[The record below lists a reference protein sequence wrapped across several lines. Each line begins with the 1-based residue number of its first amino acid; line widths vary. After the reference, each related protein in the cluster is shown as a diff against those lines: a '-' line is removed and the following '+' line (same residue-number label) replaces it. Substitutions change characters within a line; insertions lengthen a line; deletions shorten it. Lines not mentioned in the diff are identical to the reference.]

1 MEPVTLRTERLELS
15 LPTEA
20 DVDAIFRAC
29 QDPGIQR
36 YTPVPVPYERS
47 HAEAFIARIP
57 ADWAAG
63 RNLTWGIHEADVLV
77 GTIGLYRMDGD
88 GNGEIGFWM
97 APKSRGGGR
106 LLEAA
111 NEVIRWGFAPDGLGL
126 TRIEWR
132 AVVGNLASA
141 KVARS
146 LGFRY
151 EGLMRRP
158 RRFQAPRRRLGRSPS
173 HDRRPD
179 AAALASAGRLNTPL
193 TRHPPGVAG

>member
-1 MEPVTLRTERLELS
+1 VETVTLRTDRLELS
-15 LPTEA
+15 LPTQA

-29 QDPGIQR
+29 QDAGIQR

-47 HAEAFIARIP
+47 HAEAFVARIP
-57 ADWAAG
+57 EDWAAG
-63 RNLTWGIHEADVLV
+63 RNLTWGIHEAGTLI

-88 GNGEIGFWM
+88 GNGEIGFWI
-97 APKSRGGGR
+97 APGSRGGGR

-141 KVARS
+141 KVART

-151 EGLMRRP
+151 EGVMRQALVDSK
-158 RRFQAPRRRLGRSPS
+158 RRDDGWV
-173 HDRRPD
+173 
-179 AAALASAGRLNTPL
+179 AALLTTDDRMPQPWPPL
-193 TRHPPGVAG
+193 GD